1 LLFFSPSSLNAE
13 EEEEDDARIL
23 LARLVPETVIRILKP
38 SSSFPIFG
46 CVEFNDANKEER
58 EERVSSSSLLLLLRN
73 DTNGAKSLVLV
84 SGILVVALVVVVVDV
99 DVNIIVA
106 CVSLRVF

>member
-58 EERVSSSSLLLLLRN
+58 ERVVSSSLLLLRN
-73 DTNGAKSLVLV
+73 DNNGAKSLVLV
-84 SGILVVALVVVVVDV
+84 SGILVVVALVVVVVVVV